1 MYIDVLTRV
10 VVSLWEGSGLKVALN
25 QQSHKVDTN
34 VDTISH
40 HSTPAIPCQSK
51 IIVIK

>member
-40 HSTPAIPCQSK
+40 TAPQQYHASLK
-51 IIVIK
+51 